1 MYDVIG
7 AGIGPF
13 NLGLAA
19 LLEDIPGTDA
29 LFFDKKKEFAWHP
42 GLLIKGTDLQVAFLA
57 DLVTLADPKSRYTFL
72 NFLHE
77 HDRLYR
83 FYTFN
88 EFDIPRREFND
99 YLSWAASEIKSCRFG
114 SEVIGVKNAGG
125 HYDVSVKNIEDGSIS
140 VYQTKHFVM
149 GTGSEPL
156 IPAEIAGEARQDTMV
171 STEYLF
177 RKDELAGAESI
188 TVVGSGQSAAEIF
201 SDLLHDEQY
210 RRSRLQWV
218 TRSAG
223 FRELETAKLGQEMF
237 TPDYVEYFNRLP
249 FKERLNT
256 LPELD
261 GLRHGIDSDTL
272 AAIYDALYHRS
283 ISGGSPDVYIQ
294 PMAELEK
301 IEKQNGRCVLSFH
314 QWQMDETFTADS
326 EKVILATGFKPHI
339 PEWFTAIAP
348 DIEWEDEKR
357 FKVTADSRLVFKDD
371 RRHHFFT
378 LTNLDHAH
386 GTGATNLKLSVY
398 RNQKIINTIL
408 GKEHFSIN
416 KKTAFQQFLPAQKN

>member
-7 AGIGPF
+7 VGIGPF

-19 LLEDIPGTDA
+19 LLEDIPEIDA

-42 GLLIKGTDLQVAFLA
+42 GLLIEGTDLQVAFLA
-57 DLVTLADPKSRYTFL
+57 DLVTLADPRSRYTFL
-72 NFLHE
+72 NYLHE

-99 YLSWAASEIKSCRFG
+99 YLSWAASEIESCRFG
-114 SEVIGVKNAGG
+114 SEVVGVKDADG
-125 HYDVSVKNIEDGSIS
+125 HYQVSVKNTENGTVT
-140 VYQTKHFVM
+140 VYNAKHIVM

-156 IPAEIAGEARQDTMV
+156 VPVELDGDVRRDTLV
-171 STEYLF
+171 SPEYLF
-177 RKDELAGAESI
+177 RKDELSGAESI

-201 SDLLHDEQY
+201 SDLLNDENY
-210 RRSRLQWV
+210 RGCRLQWV

-256 LPELD
+256 LPELN

-272 AAIYDALYHRS
+272 ASIYDALYHRS

-294 PMAELEK
+294 PMAELKE
-301 IEKQNGRCVLSFH
+301 IEKRDGRCVLSFH
-314 QWQMDETFTADS
+314 QWQMNESFNVDS

-339 PEWFTAIAP
+339 PEWFSAFSSK
-348 DIEWEDEKR
+348 IEWEDEKR
-357 FKVTADSRLVFKDD
+357 FKVTDDSRLVFKDG
-371 RRHHFFT
+371 RTHHFFT
-378 LTNLDHAH
+378 LTNLDHSH

-398 RNQKIINTIL
+398 RNQRMINTIM
-408 GKEHFSIN
+408 GKEHFSVK

>member
-7 AGIGPF
+7 VGIGPF

-19 LLEDIPGTDA
+19 LLEDIPEIDA

-57 DLVTLADPKSRYTFL
+57 DLVTLADPRSRYTFL
-72 NFLHE
+72 NYLHE
-77 HDRLYR
+77 NDRLYR

-99 YLSWAASEIKSCRFG
+99 YLSWAASEIESCRFG
-114 SEVIGVKNAGG
+114 SEVIGVKDAHG
-125 HYDVSVKNIEDGSIS
+125 HYEVSVKNTENGTVS
-140 VYQTKHFVM
+140 VYQARHIVM

-156 IPAEIAGEARQDTMV
+156 VPVELDHDARRDTLV
-171 STEYLF
+171 SPEYLF
-177 RKDELAGAESI
+177 RKDELRDAESI

-201 SDLLHDEQY
+201 SDLLNDENY
-210 RRSRLQWV
+210 NSCRLQWV
-218 TRSAG
+218 TRSTG

-256 LPELD
+256 LPELN

-272 AAIYDALYHRS
+272 ASIYDALYHRS

-294 PMAELEK
+294 PMAELKE
-301 IEKQNGRCVLSFH
+301 IEKRDGRCVLSFH
-314 QWQMDETFTADS
+314 QWQMDESFNVDS

-339 PEWFTAIAP
+339 PQWFSVFSSKIV
-348 DIEWEDEKR
+348 WEDEKR
-357 FKVTADSRLVFKDD
+357 FKVTDDARLVFKDG
-371 RRHHFFT
+371 RTHHFFT
-378 LTNLDHAH
+378 LTNLDHSH

-398 RNQKIINTIL
+398 RNQRIINTIM
-408 GKEHFSIN
+408 GEEHFSIK

>member
-7 AGIGPF
+7 VGIGPF

-19 LLEDIPGTDA
+19 LLEDIPEIDA

-57 DLVTLADPKSRYTFL
+57 DLVTLADPRSRYTFL
-72 NFLHE
+72 NYLHE
-77 HDRLYR
+77 NDRLYR

-99 YLSWAASEIKSCRFG
+99 YLSWAASEIESCRFG
-114 SEVIGVKNAGG
+114 SEVVDVKDADG
-125 HYDVSVKNIEDGSIS
+125 HYQVSVKNTENGT
-140 VYQTKHFVM
+140 VTEYKAKHIVM
-149 GTGSEPL
+149 GTGTEPL
-156 IPAEIAGEARQDTMV
+156 VPVELDDDARRDTLV
-171 STEYLF
+171 SPEYLF
-177 RKDELAGAESI
+177 RKDELSGAESI

-201 SDLLHDEQY
+201 SDLLNDEKH
-210 RRSRLQWV
+210 RSCRLQWV
-218 TRSAG
+218 TRSTG

-249 FKERLNT
+249 FKERLNA
-256 LPELD
+256 LPELN

-272 AAIYDALYHRS
+272 ASIYDALYHRS
-283 ISGGSPDVYIQ
+283 IRGGSPDVYIQ
-294 PMAELEK
+294 PMAELKE
-301 IEKQNGRCVLSFH
+301 IEKRDGRCVLSFH
-314 QWQMDETFTADS
+314 QWQMNESFQVDS

-339 PEWFTAIAP
+339 PKWFSAFSSK
-348 DIEWEDEKR
+348 IEWEDEKR
-357 FKVTADSRLVFKDD
+357 FKVTDDSRLVFKDG
-371 RRHHFFT
+371 RTHHFFT
-378 LTNLDHAH
+378 LTNLDHSH

-398 RNQKIINTIL
+398 RNQRMINTIM
-408 GKEHFSIN
+408 GKKHFSIQ